1 MEKEN
6 QNNQEQW
13 LKAFVDREEDFDYE
27 AFCEMMRSLDNED
40 LREEF
45 ERVRRLTALVANK
58 AKMWKQ
64 VQSRMNKN
72 SRYQVKRYLKYA
84 AIIVAFVLAGGTW
97 WMVKENPE
105 EIISVELSETSM
117 LSPGTPKA
125 YILFSSGQ
133 RMDLTTTEHDTM
145 IMEKGMQVRVGS
157 SGKIS
162 YVPGDSGSILKQ
174 EIVYNTIVVPRG
186 GEYKLEL
193 ADGTLVWLNSDSEL
207 RYPVKFAGSQRDV
220 WLKGEG
226 YFEVARNI
234 EMPFY
239 VKTKELQVRVLGTKF
254 NFRDYPEDKEVVVS
268 LLEGRIVLNNQLQ
281 REEELLLL
289 PNEQVILD
297 KRVKTMKKEWKR
309 DGINIEWI
317 TGRLFFDEIPLP
329 EVAQILERNYGVRIK
344 FANDALKKIRF
355 YGNFNKNGQSVRD
368 ILEAL
373 SATEKVHYTLN
384 DKEII
389 LY

>member
-1 MEKEN
+1 MEKEK

-27 AFCEMMRSLDNED
+27 AFCEMMRSPDNED

-45 ERVRRLTALVANK
+45 ERVRRLTVLEADK

-72 SRYQVKRYLKYA
+72 SRYRVKRYLKYA

-162 YVPGDSGSILKQ
+162 YIPGDSGSILKQ
-174 EIVYNTIVVPRG
+174 ESVYNTIVVPRG

-226 YFEVARNI
+226 YFEVSKNP
-234 EMPFY
+234 EKPFRVVVDDMI
-239 VKTKELQVRVLGTKF
+239 VKVLGTSFNINAYKDRGNILTTLVSGKVDIQDMSGKSLVVMSPNQQVDFRHGKISSVQEVDITRFVSWIDGKF
-254 NFRDYPEDKEVVVS
+254 YFNDMT
-268 LLEGRIVLNNQLQ
+268 LENIMSQLQ
-281 REEELLLL
+281 RWYDIEVFFVDEELKSY
-289 PNEQVILD
+289 PFTGVIRRD
-297 KRVKTMKKEWKR
+297 FTAGQIFEIIEKTTRVKF
-309 DGINIEWI
+309 N
-317 TGRLFFDEIPLP
+317 
-329 EVAQILERNYGVRIK
+329 VRGK
-344 FANDALKKIRF
+344 CVTVNHK
-355 YGNFNKNGQSVRD
+355 
-368 ILEAL
+368 
-373 SATEKVHYTLN
+373 
-384 DKEII
+384 
-389 LY
+389 

>member
-27 AFCEMMRSLDNED
+27 AFCEMMRSPDNED

-45 ERVRRLTALVANK
+45 ERVRRLTALEANK

-162 YVPGDSGSILKQ
+162 YIPGDSGSILKQ

-226 YFEVARNI
+226 YFEVSKNPEKSFRVVVDDMI
-234 EMPFY
+234 
-239 VKTKELQVRVLGTKF
+239 VKVLGTSFNINAYKDRGNILTTLVSGKVDIQDMSGKSLVVMSPNQQVDFRYGKISVQEVDVTRFVSWIDGKF
-254 NFRDYPEDKEVVVS
+254 YFNDMT
-268 LLEGRIVLNNQLQ
+268 LENIMSQLQ
-281 REEELLLL
+281 RWYDIEVFFVDEELKSY
-289 PNEQVILD
+289 PFTGVI
-297 KRVKTMKKEWKR
+297 RR
-309 DGINIEWI
+309 DFTAG
-317 TGRLFFDEIPLP
+317 
-329 EVAQILERNYGVRIK
+329 QI
-344 FANDALKKIRF
+344 F
-355 YGNFNKNGQSVRD
+355 
-368 ILEAL
+368 
-373 SATEKVHYTLN
+373 
-384 DKEII
+384 EII
-389 LY
+389 EKTTMFEVNV

>member
-226 YFEVARNI
+226 YFEVSKNP
-234 EMPFY
+234 EKPFRVVVDDMI
-239 VKTKELQVRVLGTKF
+239 VKVLGTSFNINAYKDRGNILTTLVSGKVDIQDMSGKSLVVMSPNQHVDFRHGKISVQEVDVTRFVSWIDGKF
-254 NFRDYPEDKEVVVS
+254 YFNDMT
-268 LLEGRIVLNNQLQ
+268 LENIMSQLQ
-281 REEELLLL
+281 RWYDIEVFFVDEELKSY
-289 PNEQVILD
+289 PFTGVIRRD
-297 KRVKTMKKEWKR
+297 FTAGQIFEIIEKTTRVKF
-309 DGINIEWI
+309 N
-317 TGRLFFDEIPLP
+317 
-329 EVAQILERNYGVRIK
+329 VRGK
-344 FANDALKKIRF
+344 CVTVNHK
-355 YGNFNKNGQSVRD
+355 
-368 ILEAL
+368 
-373 SATEKVHYTLN
+373 
-384 DKEII
+384 
-389 LY
+389 

>member
-27 AFCEMMRSLDNED
+27 AFCEMMRSPDNED

-45 ERVRRLTALVANK
+45 ERVRRLTVLEADK

-72 SRYQVKRYLKYA
+72 SRYRVKRYLKYA

-162 YVPGDSGSILKQ
+162 YIPGDSGSILKQ

-226 YFEVARNI
+226 YFEVSKNP
-234 EMPFY
+234 EKPFRVVVDDMI
-239 VKTKELQVRVLGTKF
+239 VKVLGTSFNINAYKDRGNILTTLVSGKVDIQDMSGKSLVVMSPNQQVDFRHGKISSVQEVDITRFVSWIDGKF
-254 NFRDYPEDKEVVVS
+254 YFNDMT
-268 LLEGRIVLNNQLQ
+268 LENIMSQLQ
-281 REEELLLL
+281 RWYDIEVFFVDEELKSY
-289 PNEQVILD
+289 PFTGVIRRD
-297 KRVKTMKKEWKR
+297 FTAGQIFEIIEKTTRVKF
-309 DGINIEWI
+309 N
-317 TGRLFFDEIPLP
+317 
-329 EVAQILERNYGVRIK
+329 VRGK
-344 FANDALKKIRF
+344 CVTVNHK
-355 YGNFNKNGQSVRD
+355 
-368 ILEAL
+368 
-373 SATEKVHYTLN
+373 
-384 DKEII
+384 
-389 LY
+389 

>member
-1 MEKEN
+1 MEKEK

-27 AFCEMMRSLDNED
+27 AFCEMMRSPDNED

-45 ERVRRLTALVANK
+45 ERVRRLTVLEADK

-72 SRYQVKRYLKYA
+72 SRYRVKRYLKYA

-162 YVPGDSGSILKQ
+162 YIPGDSGSILKQ

-226 YFEVARNI
+226 YFEVSKNP
-234 EMPFY
+234 EKPFRVVVDDMI
-239 VKTKELQVRVLGTKF
+239 VKVLGTSFNINAYKDRGNILTTLVSGKVDIQDMSGKSLVVMSPNQQVDFRHGKISSVQEVDITRFVSWIDGKF
-254 NFRDYPEDKEVVVS
+254 YFNDMT
-268 LLEGRIVLNNQLQ
+268 LENIMSQLQ
-281 REEELLLL
+281 RWCDIEVFFVDEELKSY
-289 PNEQVILD
+289 PFTGVIRRD
-297 KRVKTMKKEWKR
+297 FTAGQIFEIIEKTTRVKF
-309 DGINIEWI
+309 N
-317 TGRLFFDEIPLP
+317 
-329 EVAQILERNYGVRIK
+329 VRGK
-344 FANDALKKIRF
+344 CVTVNHK
-355 YGNFNKNGQSVRD
+355 
-368 ILEAL
+368 
-373 SATEKVHYTLN
+373 
-384 DKEII
+384 
-389 LY
+389 

>member
-226 YFEVARNI
+226 YFEVSKNP
-234 EMPFY
+234 EKPFRVVVDDMI
-239 VKTKELQVRVLGTKF
+239 VKVLGTSFNINAYKDRGNILTTLVSGKVDIQDMSGKSLVVMSPNQQVDFRHGKISVQEVDVTRFVSWIDGKF
-254 NFRDYPEDKEVVVS
+254 YFNDMT
-268 LLEGRIVLNNQLQ
+268 LENIMSQLQ
-281 REEELLLL
+281 RWYDIEVFFVDEELKSY
-289 PNEQVILD
+289 PFTGVIRRD
-297 KRVKTMKKEWKR
+297 FTAGQIFEIIEKTTRVKF
-309 DGINIEWI
+309 N
-317 TGRLFFDEIPLP
+317 
-329 EVAQILERNYGVRIK
+329 VRGK
-344 FANDALKKIRF
+344 CVTVNHK
-355 YGNFNKNGQSVRD
+355 
-368 ILEAL
+368 
-373 SATEKVHYTLN
+373 
-384 DKEII
+384 
-389 LY
+389 

>member
-1 MEKEN
+1 MEKEK

-27 AFCEMMRSLDNED
+27 AFCEMMRSPDNED

-45 ERVRRLTALVANK
+45 ERVRRLTALEADK

-72 SRYQVKRYLKYA
+72 SCYQVKRYLKYA

-226 YFEVARNI
+226 YFEVSKNPEKTFRVVVDDMI
-234 EMPFY
+234 
-239 VKTKELQVRVLGTKF
+239 VKVLGTSFNINAYKDRGNILTTLVSGKVDIQDMSGKSLVVMNPNQQVDFRHGKISVQEVDVTRFVSWIDGKF
-254 NFRDYPEDKEVVVS
+254 YFNDMT
-268 LLEGRIVLNNQLQ
+268 LENIMSQLQ
-281 REEELLLL
+281 RWYDIEVFFVDEELKSY
-289 PNEQVILD
+289 PFTGVIRRD
-297 KRVKTMKKEWKR
+297 FTAGQIFEIIEKTTRVKF
-309 DGINIEWI
+309 N
-317 TGRLFFDEIPLP
+317 
-329 EVAQILERNYGVRIK
+329 VRGK
-344 FANDALKKIRF
+344 CVTVNQK
-355 YGNFNKNGQSVRD
+355 
-368 ILEAL
+368 
-373 SATEKVHYTLN
+373 
-384 DKEII
+384 
-389 LY
+389 

>member
-1 MEKEN
+1 MEKEK

-27 AFCEMMRSLDNED
+27 AFCEMMRSPDNED

-45 ERVRRLTALVANK
+45 ERVRRLTVLEADK

-72 SRYQVKRYLKYA
+72 SRYRVKRYLKYA

-162 YVPGDSGSILKQ
+162 YIPGDSGSILKQ

-226 YFEVARNI
+226 YFEVSKNP
-234 EMPFY
+234 EKPFRVVVDDMI
-239 VKTKELQVRVLGTKF
+239 VKVLGTSFNINAYKDRGNILTTLVSGKVDMSGKSLVVMSPNQQVDFRHGKISSVQEVDITRFVSWIDGKF
-254 NFRDYPEDKEVVVS
+254 YFNDMT
-268 LLEGRIVLNNQLQ
+268 LENIMSQLQ
-281 REEELLLL
+281 RWYDIEVFFVDEELKSY
-289 PNEQVILD
+289 PFTGVIRRD
-297 KRVKTMKKEWKR
+297 FTAGQIFEIIEKTTRVKF
-309 DGINIEWI
+309 N
-317 TGRLFFDEIPLP
+317 
-329 EVAQILERNYGVRIK
+329 VRGK
-344 FANDALKKIRF
+344 CVTVNHK
-355 YGNFNKNGQSVRD
+355 
-368 ILEAL
+368 
-373 SATEKVHYTLN
+373 
-384 DKEII
+384 
-389 LY
+389 

>member
-72 SRYQVKRYLKYA
+72 SRYRVKRYLKYA

-226 YFEVARNI
+226 YFEVSKNP
-234 EMPFY
+234 EKPFRVVVDDMI
-239 VKTKELQVRVLGTKF
+239 VKVLGTSFNINAYKDRGNILTTLVSGKVDIQDMSGKSLVVMSPNQQVDFRHGKISVQEVDVTRFVSWIDGKF
-254 NFRDYPEDKEVVVS
+254 YFNDMT
-268 LLEGRIVLNNQLQ
+268 LENIMSQLQ
-281 REEELLLL
+281 RWYDIEVFFVDEELKSY
-289 PNEQVILD
+289 PFTGVIRRD
-297 KRVKTMKKEWKR
+297 FTAGQIFEIIEKTTRVKF
-309 DGINIEWI
+309 N
-317 TGRLFFDEIPLP
+317 
-329 EVAQILERNYGVRIK
+329 VRGK
-344 FANDALKKIRF
+344 CVTVNHK
-355 YGNFNKNGQSVRD
+355 
-368 ILEAL
+368 
-373 SATEKVHYTLN
+373 
-384 DKEII
+384 
-389 LY
+389 

>member
-226 YFEVARNI
+226 YFEVSKKP
-234 EMPFY
+234 EKPFRVVVDDMI
-239 VKTKELQVRVLGTKF
+239 VKVLGTSFNINAYKDRGNILTTLVSGKVDIQDMSGKSLVVMSPNQQVDFRHGKISVQEVDVTRFVSWIDGKF
-254 NFRDYPEDKEVVVS
+254 YFNDMT
-268 LLEGRIVLNNQLQ
+268 LENIMSQLQ
-281 REEELLLL
+281 RWYDIEVFFVDEELKSY
-289 PNEQVILD
+289 PFTGVIRRD
-297 KRVKTMKKEWKR
+297 FTAGQIFEIIEKTTRVKF
-309 DGINIEWI
+309 N
-317 TGRLFFDEIPLP
+317 
-329 EVAQILERNYGVRIK
+329 VRGK
-344 FANDALKKIRF
+344 CVTVNHK
-355 YGNFNKNGQSVRD
+355 
-368 ILEAL
+368 
-373 SATEKVHYTLN
+373 
-384 DKEII
+384 
-389 LY
+389 

>member
-1 MEKEN
+1 MEKEK

-27 AFCEMMRSLDNED
+27 AFCEMMRSPDNED

-45 ERVRRLTALVANK
+45 ERVRRLTVLEADK

-72 SRYQVKRYLKYA
+72 SRYRVKRYLKYA

-105 EIISVELSETSM
+105 DIISVELSETSM

-162 YVPGDSGSILKQ
+162 YIPGDSGSILKQ

-226 YFEVARNI
+226 YFEVSKNP
-234 EMPFY
+234 EKPFRVVVDDMI
-239 VKTKELQVRVLGTKF
+239 VKVLGTSFNINAYKDRGNILTTLVSGKVDIQDMSGKSLVVMSPNQQVDFRHGKISSVQEVDITRFVSWIDGKF
-254 NFRDYPEDKEVVVS
+254 YFNDMT
-268 LLEGRIVLNNQLQ
+268 LENIMSQLQ
-281 REEELLLL
+281 RWYDIEVFFVDEELKSY
-289 PNEQVILD
+289 PFTGVIRRD
-297 KRVKTMKKEWKR
+297 FTAGQIFEIIEKTTRVKF
-309 DGINIEWI
+309 N
-317 TGRLFFDEIPLP
+317 
-329 EVAQILERNYGVRIK
+329 VRGK
-344 FANDALKKIRF
+344 CVTVNHK
-355 YGNFNKNGQSVRD
+355 
-368 ILEAL
+368 
-373 SATEKVHYTLN
+373 
-384 DKEII
+384 
-389 LY
+389 

>member
-1 MEKEN
+1 MEKEK

-27 AFCEMMRSLDNED
+27 AFCEMMRSPDNED

-45 ERVRRLTALVANK
+45 ERVRRLTVLEADK

-72 SRYQVKRYLKYA
+72 SRYRVKRYLKYA

-226 YFEVARNI
+226 YFEVSKNP
-234 EMPFY
+234 EKPFRVVVDDMI
-239 VKTKELQVRVLGTKF
+239 VKVLGTSFNINAYKDRGNILTTLVSGKVDIQDMSGKSLVVMSPNQQVDFRHGKISSVQEVDITRFVSWIDGKF
-254 NFRDYPEDKEVVVS
+254 YFNDMT
-268 LLEGRIVLNNQLQ
+268 LENIMSQLQ
-281 REEELLLL
+281 RWYDIEVFFVDEELKSY
-289 PNEQVILD
+289 PFTGVIRRD
-297 KRVKTMKKEWKR
+297 FTAGQIFEIIEKTTRVKF
-309 DGINIEWI
+309 N
-317 TGRLFFDEIPLP
+317 
-329 EVAQILERNYGVRIK
+329 VRGK
-344 FANDALKKIRF
+344 CVTVNHK
-355 YGNFNKNGQSVRD
+355 
-368 ILEAL
+368 
-373 SATEKVHYTLN
+373 
-384 DKEII
+384 
-389 LY
+389 

>member
-226 YFEVARNI
+226 YFEVSKNP
-234 EMPFY
+234 EKPFRVVVDDMI
-239 VKTKELQVRVLGTKF
+239 VKVLGTSFNINAYKDRGNILTTLVSGKVDIQDMSGKSLVVMSPNQQVDFRHGKISVQEVDVTRFVSWIDGKF
-254 NFRDYPEDKEVVVS
+254 YFNDMT
-268 LLEGRIVLNNQLQ
+268 LENIMSQLQ
-281 REEELLLL
+281 RWYNIEVFFVDEELKSY
-289 PNEQVILD
+289 PFTGVIRRD
-297 KRVKTMKKEWKR
+297 FTAGQIFEIIEKTTRVKF
-309 DGINIEWI
+309 N
-317 TGRLFFDEIPLP
+317 
-329 EVAQILERNYGVRIK
+329 VRGK
-344 FANDALKKIRF
+344 CVTVNHK
-355 YGNFNKNGQSVRD
+355 
-368 ILEAL
+368 
-373 SATEKVHYTLN
+373 
-384 DKEII
+384 
-389 LY
+389 

>member
-226 YFEVARNI
+226 YFEVRKNP
-234 EMPFY
+234 EKPFRVVVDDMI
-239 VKTKELQVRVLGTKF
+239 VKVLGTSFNINAYKDRGNILTTLVSGKVDIQDMSGKSLVVMSPNQQVDFRHGKISVQEVDVTRFVSWIDGKF
-254 NFRDYPEDKEVVVS
+254 YFNDMT
-268 LLEGRIVLNNQLQ
+268 LENIMSQLQ
-281 REEELLLL
+281 RWYDIEVFFVDEELKSY
-289 PNEQVILD
+289 PFTGVIRRD
-297 KRVKTMKKEWKR
+297 FTAGQIFEIIEKTTRVKF
-309 DGINIEWI
+309 N
-317 TGRLFFDEIPLP
+317 
-329 EVAQILERNYGVRIK
+329 VRGK
-344 FANDALKKIRF
+344 CVTVNHK
-355 YGNFNKNGQSVRD
+355 
-368 ILEAL
+368 
-373 SATEKVHYTLN
+373 
-384 DKEII
+384 
-389 LY
+389 

>member
-27 AFCEMMRSLDNED
+27 AFCEMMRSPDNED

-45 ERVRRLTALVANK
+45 ERVRRLTALEANK

-162 YVPGDSGSILKQ
+162 YIPGDSGSILKQ

-226 YFEVARNI
+226 YFEVSKNP
-234 EMPFY
+234 EKPFRVVVDDMI
-239 VKTKELQVRVLGTKF
+239 VKVLGTSFNINAYKDRGNILTTLVSGKVDIQDMSGKSLVVMSPNQQVDFRHGKISSVQEVDITRFVSWIDGKF
-254 NFRDYPEDKEVVVS
+254 YFNDMT
-268 LLEGRIVLNNQLQ
+268 LENIMSQLQ
-281 REEELLLL
+281 RWYDIEVFFVDEELKSY
-289 PNEQVILD
+289 PFTGVIRRD
-297 KRVKTMKKEWKR
+297 FTAGQIFEIIEKTTRVKF
-309 DGINIEWI
+309 N
-317 TGRLFFDEIPLP
+317 
-329 EVAQILERNYGVRIK
+329 VRGK
-344 FANDALKKIRF
+344 CVTVNHK
-355 YGNFNKNGQSVRD
+355 
-368 ILEAL
+368 
-373 SATEKVHYTLN
+373 
-384 DKEII
+384 
-389 LY
+389 

>member
-27 AFCEMMRSLDNED
+27 AFCEMMRSPDNED

-45 ERVRRLTALVANK
+45 ERVRRLTALEANK

-162 YVPGDSGSILKQ
+162 YIPGDSDSILKQ

-226 YFEVARNI
+226 YFEVSKNP
-234 EMPFY
+234 EKPFRVVVDDMI
-239 VKTKELQVRVLGTKF
+239 VKVLGTSFNINAYKDRGNILTTLVSGKVDIQDMSGKSLVVMSPNQQVDFRHGKISSVQEVDITRFVSWIDGKF
-254 NFRDYPEDKEVVVS
+254 YFNDMT
-268 LLEGRIVLNNQLQ
+268 LENIMSQLQ
-281 REEELLLL
+281 RWYDIEVFFVDEELKSY
-289 PNEQVILD
+289 PFTGVIRRD
-297 KRVKTMKKEWKR
+297 FTAGQIFEIIEKTTRVKF
-309 DGINIEWI
+309 N
-317 TGRLFFDEIPLP
+317 
-329 EVAQILERNYGVRIK
+329 VRGK
-344 FANDALKKIRF
+344 CVTVNHK
-355 YGNFNKNGQSVRD
+355 
-368 ILEAL
+368 
-373 SATEKVHYTLN
+373 
-384 DKEII
+384 
-389 LY
+389 

>member
-1 MEKEN
+1 MEKEK

-27 AFCEMMRSLDNED
+27 AFCEMMRSPDNED

-45 ERVRRLTALVANK
+45 ERVRRLTALEADK

-72 SRYQVKRYLKYA
+72 SCYQVKRYLKYA

-125 YILFSSGQ
+125 FILFSSGQ

-226 YFEVARNI
+226 YFEVSKNPEKSFRVVVDDMI
-234 EMPFY
+234 
-239 VKTKELQVRVLGTKF
+239 VKVLGTSFNINAYKDRGNILTTLVSGKVDIQDMSGKSLVVMNPNQQVDFRHGKISVQEVDVTRFVSWIDGKF
-254 NFRDYPEDKEVVVS
+254 YFNDMT
-268 LLEGRIVLNNQLQ
+268 LENIMSQLQ
-281 REEELLLL
+281 RWYDIEVFFVDEELKSY
-289 PNEQVILD
+289 PFTGVIRRD
-297 KRVKTMKKEWKR
+297 FTAGQIFEIIEKTTRVKF
-309 DGINIEWI
+309 N
-317 TGRLFFDEIPLP
+317 
-329 EVAQILERNYGVRIK
+329 VRGK
-344 FANDALKKIRF
+344 CVTVNHK
-355 YGNFNKNGQSVRD
+355 
-368 ILEAL
+368 
-373 SATEKVHYTLN
+373 
-384 DKEII
+384 
-389 LY
+389 

>member
-1 MEKEN
+1 MEKEK

-27 AFCEMMRSLDNED
+27 AFCEMMRSPDNED

-45 ERVRRLTALVANK
+45 ERVRRLTVLEADK

-72 SRYQVKRYLKYA
+72 SRYRVKRYLKYA

-162 YVPGDSGSILKQ
+162 YIPGDSGSILKQ

-226 YFEVARNI
+226 YFEVSKNP
-234 EMPFY
+234 EKPFRVVVDDMI
-239 VKTKELQVRVLGTKF
+239 VKVLGTSFNINAYKDRGNILTTLVSGKVDIQDMSGKSLVVMSPNQQVDFRHGKISSVQEVDITRFVSWIDGKF
-254 NFRDYPEDKEVVVS
+254 YFNDMT
-268 LLEGRIVLNNQLQ
+268 LENIMSQLQ
-281 REEELLLL
+281 RWYDIEVFFVDEELKSY
-289 PNEQVILD
+289 PFTGVIRRD
-297 KRVKTMKKEWKR
+297 FTAGQIFEIIEKTTRVKF
-309 DGINIEWI
+309 N
-317 TGRLFFDEIPLP
+317 
-329 EVAQILERNYGVRIK
+329 VRGK
-344 FANDALKKIRF
+344 CVTVNHK
-355 YGNFNKNGQSVRD
+355 
-368 ILEAL
+368 
-373 SATEKVHYTLN
+373 
-384 DKEII
+384 
-389 LY
+389 

>member
-1 MEKEN
+1 MEKEK

-27 AFCEMMRSLDNED
+27 AFCEMMRSPDNED

-45 ERVRRLTALVANK
+45 ERVRRLTVLEADK

-72 SRYQVKRYLKYA
+72 SRYRVKRYLKYA

-162 YVPGDSGSILKQ
+162 YIPGDSGSILKQ

-226 YFEVARNI
+226 YFEVSKNP
-234 EMPFY
+234 EKPFRVVVDDMI
-239 VKTKELQVRVLGTKF
+239 VKVLGTSFNINAYKDRGNILTTLVSGKVDIQDMSWKSLVVMSPNQQVDFRHGKISSVQEVDITRFVSWIDGKF
-254 NFRDYPEDKEVVVS
+254 YFNDMT
-268 LLEGRIVLNNQLQ
+268 LENIMSQLQ
-281 REEELLLL
+281 RWYDIEVFFVDEELKSY
-289 PNEQVILD
+289 PFTGVIRRD
-297 KRVKTMKKEWKR
+297 FTAGQIFEIIEKTTRVKF
-309 DGINIEWI
+309 N
-317 TGRLFFDEIPLP
+317 
-329 EVAQILERNYGVRIK
+329 VRGK
-344 FANDALKKIRF
+344 CVTVNHK
-355 YGNFNKNGQSVRD
+355 
-368 ILEAL
+368 
-373 SATEKVHYTLN
+373 
-384 DKEII
+384 
-389 LY
+389 

>member
-1 MEKEN
+1 MEKEK

-27 AFCEMMRSLDNED
+27 AFCEMMRSPDNED

-45 ERVRRLTALVANK
+45 ERVRRLTVLEADK

-72 SRYQVKRYLKYA
+72 SRYRVKRYLKYA

-162 YVPGDSGSILKQ
+162 YIPGDSGSILKQ

-226 YFEVARNI
+226 YFEVSKNP
-234 EMPFY
+234 EKPFRVVVDDMI
-239 VKTKELQVRVLGTKF
+239 VKVLGTSFNINAYKDRGNILTTLVSGKVDIQDMSGKSLVVMSPNQQVDFRHGKISSVQEVDITRFVSWIDGKF
-254 NFRDYPEDKEVVVS
+254 YFNDMT
-268 LLEGRIVLNNQLQ
+268 LENIMSQLQ
-281 REEELLLL
+281 RWYDIEVFFVDEEMKSY
-289 PNEQVILD
+289 PFTGVIRRD
-297 KRVKTMKKEWKR
+297 FTAGQIFEIIEKTTRVKF
-309 DGINIEWI
+309 N
-317 TGRLFFDEIPLP
+317 
-329 EVAQILERNYGVRIK
+329 VRGK
-344 FANDALKKIRF
+344 CVTVNHK
-355 YGNFNKNGQSVRD
+355 
-368 ILEAL
+368 
-373 SATEKVHYTLN
+373 
-384 DKEII
+384 
-389 LY
+389 

>member
-27 AFCEMMRSLDNED
+27 AFCEMMRSPDNED

-45 ERVRRLTALVANK
+45 ERVRRLTALEANK

-226 YFEVARNI
+226 YFEVSKNP
-234 EMPFY
+234 EKPFRVVVDDMI
-239 VKTKELQVRVLGTKF
+239 VKVLGTSFNINAYKDRGNILTTLVSGKGDIQDMSGKSLVVMSPNQQVDFRHGKISSVQEVDITRFVSWIDGKF
-254 NFRDYPEDKEVVVS
+254 YFNDMT
-268 LLEGRIVLNNQLQ
+268 LENIMSQLQ
-281 REEELLLL
+281 RWYDIEVFFVDEELKSY
-289 PNEQVILD
+289 PFTGVIRRD
-297 KRVKTMKKEWKR
+297 FTAGQIFEIIEKTTRVKF
-309 DGINIEWI
+309 N
-317 TGRLFFDEIPLP
+317 
-329 EVAQILERNYGVRIK
+329 VRGK
-344 FANDALKKIRF
+344 CVTVNHK
-355 YGNFNKNGQSVRD
+355 
-368 ILEAL
+368 
-373 SATEKVHYTLN
+373 
-384 DKEII
+384 
-389 LY
+389 

>member
-1 MEKEN
+1 MEKEK

-27 AFCEMMRSLDNED
+27 AFCEMMRSPDNED

-45 ERVRRLTALVANK
+45 ERVRRLTVLEADK

-72 SRYQVKRYLKYA
+72 SRYRVKRYLKYA

-162 YVPGDSGSILKQ
+162 YIPGDSGSILKQ

-226 YFEVARNI
+226 YFEVSKNP
-234 EMPFY
+234 EKPFRVVVDDMI
-239 VKTKELQVRVLGTKF
+239 VKVLGTSFNINAYKDRGNILTTLVSGKVDIQDMSGKSLVVMSPNQQVDFRHGKISVQEVDVTRFVSWIDGKF
-254 NFRDYPEDKEVVVS
+254 YFNDMT
-268 LLEGRIVLNNQLQ
+268 LENIMSQLQ
-281 REEELLLL
+281 RWYDIEVFFVDEELKSY
-289 PNEQVILD
+289 PFTGVIRRD
-297 KRVKTMKKEWKR
+297 FTAGQIFEIIEKTTRVKF
-309 DGINIEWI
+309 N
-317 TGRLFFDEIPLP
+317 
-329 EVAQILERNYGVRIK
+329 VRGK
-344 FANDALKKIRF
+344 CVTVNHK
-355 YGNFNKNGQSVRD
+355 
-368 ILEAL
+368 
-373 SATEKVHYTLN
+373 
-384 DKEII
+384 
-389 LY
+389 

>member
-1 MEKEN
+1 MEKEK

-27 AFCEMMRSLDNED
+27 AFCEMMRSPDNED

-45 ERVRRLTALVANK
+45 ERVRRLTVLEADK

-72 SRYQVKRYLKYA
+72 SRYRVKRYLKYA

-162 YVPGDSGSILKQ
+162 YIPGDSGSILKQ

-226 YFEVARNI
+226 YFEVSKNP
-234 EMPFY
+234 EKPFRVVVDDMI
-239 VKTKELQVRVLGTKF
+239 VKVLGTSFNINAYKDRGNILTTLVSGKVDIQDMSGKSLVVMSPNQQVDFRHGKISSVQEVDITRFVSWIDGKF
-254 NFRDYPEDKEVVVS
+254 YFNDMT
-268 LLEGRIVLNNQLQ
+268 LENIMSQLQ
-281 REEELLLL
+281 RWYDIEVFFVNEELKSY
-289 PNEQVILD
+289 PFTGVIRRD
-297 KRVKTMKKEWKR
+297 FTAGQIFEIIEKTTRVKF
-309 DGINIEWI
+309 N
-317 TGRLFFDEIPLP
+317 
-329 EVAQILERNYGVRIK
+329 VRGK
-344 FANDALKKIRF
+344 CVTVNHK
-355 YGNFNKNGQSVRD
+355 
-368 ILEAL
+368 
-373 SATEKVHYTLN
+373 
-384 DKEII
+384 
-389 LY
+389 

>member
-1 MEKEN
+1 MEKEK

-27 AFCEMMRSLDNED
+27 AFCEMMRSPDNED

-45 ERVRRLTALVANK
+45 ERVRRLTVLEADK

-72 SRYQVKRYLKYA
+72 SRYRVKRYLKYA

-162 YVPGDSGSILKQ
+162 YIPGDSGSILKQ

-226 YFEVARNI
+226 YFEVSKNP
-234 EMPFY
+234 EKPFRVVVDDMI
-239 VKTKELQVRVLGTKF
+239 VKVLGTSFNINAYKDRGNILTTLVSGKVDIQDMSGKSLVVMSPNQQVDFRHGKISSVQGVDITRFVSWIDGKF
-254 NFRDYPEDKEVVVS
+254 YFNDMT
-268 LLEGRIVLNNQLQ
+268 LENIMSQLQ
-281 REEELLLL
+281 RWYDIEVFFVDEELKSY
-289 PNEQVILD
+289 PFTGVIRRD
-297 KRVKTMKKEWKR
+297 FTAGQIFEIIEKTTRVKF
-309 DGINIEWI
+309 N
-317 TGRLFFDEIPLP
+317 
-329 EVAQILERNYGVRIK
+329 VRGK
-344 FANDALKKIRF
+344 CVTVNHK
-355 YGNFNKNGQSVRD
+355 
-368 ILEAL
+368 
-373 SATEKVHYTLN
+373 
-384 DKEII
+384 
-389 LY
+389 

>member
-27 AFCEMMRSLDNED
+27 AFCEMMRSPDNED

-45 ERVRRLTALVANK
+45 ERVRRLTALEANK

-162 YVPGDSGSILKQ
+162 YIPGDSGSVLKQ

-226 YFEVARNI
+226 YFEVSKNP
-234 EMPFY
+234 EKPFRVVVDDMI
-239 VKTKELQVRVLGTKF
+239 VKVLGTSFNINAYKDRGNILTTLVSGKVDIQDMSGKSLVVMSPNQQVDFRHGKISSVQEVDITRFVSWIDGKF
-254 NFRDYPEDKEVVVS
+254 YFNDMT
-268 LLEGRIVLNNQLQ
+268 LENIMSQLQ
-281 REEELLLL
+281 RWYDIEVFFVDEELKSY
-289 PNEQVILD
+289 PFTGVIRRD
-297 KRVKTMKKEWKR
+297 FTAGQIFEIIEKTTRVKF
-309 DGINIEWI
+309 N
-317 TGRLFFDEIPLP
+317 
-329 EVAQILERNYGVRIK
+329 VRGK
-344 FANDALKKIRF
+344 CVTVNHK
-355 YGNFNKNGQSVRD
+355 
-368 ILEAL
+368 
-373 SATEKVHYTLN
+373 
-384 DKEII
+384 
-389 LY
+389 

>member
-1 MEKEN
+1 MEKEKL
-6 QNNQEQW
+6 NNQEQW

-27 AFCEMMRSLDNED
+27 AFCEMMRSPDNED

-45 ERVRRLTALVANK
+45 ERVRRLTVLEADK

-72 SRYQVKRYLKYA
+72 SRYRVKRYLKYA

-162 YVPGDSGSILKQ
+162 YIPGDSGSILKQ

-226 YFEVARNI
+226 YFEVSKNP
-234 EMPFY
+234 EKPFRVVVDDMI
-239 VKTKELQVRVLGTKF
+239 VKVLGTSFNINAYKDRGNILTTLVSGKVDIQDMSGKSLVVMSPNQQVDFRHGKISSVQEVDITRFVSWIDGKF
-254 NFRDYPEDKEVVVS
+254 YFNDMT
-268 LLEGRIVLNNQLQ
+268 LENIMSQLQ
-281 REEELLLL
+281 RWYDIEVFFVDEELKSY
-289 PNEQVILD
+289 PFTGVIRRD
-297 KRVKTMKKEWKR
+297 FTAGQIFEIIEKTTRVKF
-309 DGINIEWI
+309 N
-317 TGRLFFDEIPLP
+317 
-329 EVAQILERNYGVRIK
+329 VRGK
-344 FANDALKKIRF
+344 CVTVNHK
-355 YGNFNKNGQSVRD
+355 
-368 ILEAL
+368 
-373 SATEKVHYTLN
+373 
-384 DKEII
+384 
-389 LY
+389 

>member
-27 AFCEMMRSLDNED
+27 AFCEMMRSPDNED

-45 ERVRRLTALVANK
+45 ERVRRLTALEANK

-72 SRYQVKRYLKYA
+72 SRYQVKRNLKYA

-226 YFEVARNI
+226 YFEVSKNP
-234 EMPFY
+234 EKPFRVVVDDMI
-239 VKTKELQVRVLGTKF
+239 VKVLGTSFNINAYKDQGNILTTLVSGKVDIQDMSGKSLVVMRTNQQVDFRHGKISVQEVDVTRFVSWIDGKF
-254 NFRDYPEDKEVVVS
+254 YFNDMT
-268 LLEGRIVLNNQLQ
+268 LENIMSQLQ
-281 REEELLLL
+281 RWYDIEVFFVDEELKSY
-289 PNEQVILD
+289 PFTGVIRRD
-297 KRVKTMKKEWKR
+297 FTAGQIFEIIEKTTRVKF
-309 DGINIEWI
+309 N
-317 TGRLFFDEIPLP
+317 
-329 EVAQILERNYGVRIK
+329 VRGK
-344 FANDALKKIRF
+344 CVTVNHK
-355 YGNFNKNGQSVRD
+355 
-368 ILEAL
+368 
-373 SATEKVHYTLN
+373 
-384 DKEII
+384 
-389 LY
+389 

>member
-133 RMDLTTTEHDTM
+133 RMDLTTTETDTM

-226 YFEVARNI
+226 YFEVSKNP
-234 EMPFY
+234 EKPFRVVVDDMI
-239 VKTKELQVRVLGTKF
+239 VKVLGTSFNINAYKDRGNILTTLVSGKVDIQDMSGKSLVVMSPNQQVDFRHGKISVQEVDVTRFVSWIDGKF
-254 NFRDYPEDKEVVVS
+254 YFNDMT
-268 LLEGRIVLNNQLQ
+268 LENIMSQLQ
-281 REEELLLL
+281 RWYDIEVFFVDEELKSY
-289 PNEQVILD
+289 PFTGVIRRD
-297 KRVKTMKKEWKR
+297 FTAGQIFEIIEKTTRVKF
-309 DGINIEWI
+309 N
-317 TGRLFFDEIPLP
+317 
-329 EVAQILERNYGVRIK
+329 VRGK
-344 FANDALKKIRF
+344 CVTVNHK
-355 YGNFNKNGQSVRD
+355 
-368 ILEAL
+368 
-373 SATEKVHYTLN
+373 
-384 DKEII
+384 
-389 LY
+389 

>member
-27 AFCEMMRSLDNED
+27 AFCEMMRSPDNED

-45 ERVRRLTALVANK
+45 ERVRRLTVLEADK

-72 SRYQVKRYLKYA
+72 SRYRVKRYLKYA

-133 RMDLTTTEHDTM
+133 RMDLTTTGHDTM

-162 YVPGDSGSILKQ
+162 YIPGDSGSILKQ

-226 YFEVARNI
+226 YFEVSKNP
-234 EMPFY
+234 EKPFRVVVDDMI
-239 VKTKELQVRVLGTKF
+239 VKVLGTSFNINSYKDRGNILTTLVSGKVDIQDMSGKSLVVMSPNQQVDFRHGKISSVQEVDITRFVSWIDGKF
-254 NFRDYPEDKEVVVS
+254 YFNDMT
-268 LLEGRIVLNNQLQ
+268 LENIMSQLQ
-281 REEELLLL
+281 RWYDIEVFFVDEELKSY
-289 PNEQVILD
+289 PFTGVIRRD
-297 KRVKTMKKEWKR
+297 FTAGQIFEIIEKTTRVKF
-309 DGINIEWI
+309 N
-317 TGRLFFDEIPLP
+317 
-329 EVAQILERNYGVRIK
+329 VRGK
-344 FANDALKKIRF
+344 CVTVNHK
-355 YGNFNKNGQSVRD
+355 
-368 ILEAL
+368 
-373 SATEKVHYTLN
+373 
-384 DKEII
+384 
-389 LY
+389 

>member
-1 MEKEN
+1 MEKEK

-27 AFCEMMRSLDNED
+27 AFCEMMRSPDNED

-45 ERVRRLTALVANK
+45 ERVRRLTALEADK

-72 SRYQVKRYLKYA
+72 SRYRVKRYLKYA

-133 RMDLTTTEHDTM
+133 RMDLTTTGHDTM
-145 IMEKGMQVRVGS
+145 VMEKGMQVRVGS

-207 RYPVKFAGSQRDV
+207 RYPVKFVGNQREV
-220 WLKGEG
+220 QLKGEG
-226 YFEVARNI
+226 YFKVSKNPEK
-234 EMPFY
+234 PFRVMVGDMV
-239 VKTKELQVRVLGTKF
+239 VKVLGTSF
-254 NFRDYPEDKEVVVS
+254 NINAYKDQDNILTTLVSGKVDIQDVTGESLVVMKPNQQVDFRHGQVFVKEVDVARFVS
-268 LLEGRIVLNNQLQ
+268 WIDGKFYFNDMTLENIMSQLQ
-281 REEELLLL
+281 RWYDIEVFFTDEKLKSYPFTGVIRRDLTAERIF
-289 PNEQVILD
+289 EIIEKTTQVKFNIKD
-297 KRVKTMKKEWKR
+297 KRVTVNHR
-309 DGINIEWI
+309 
-317 TGRLFFDEIPLP
+317 
-329 EVAQILERNYGVRIK
+329 
-344 FANDALKKIRF
+344 
-355 YGNFNKNGQSVRD
+355 
-368 ILEAL
+368 
-373 SATEKVHYTLN
+373 
-384 DKEII
+384 
-389 LY
+389 

>member
-27 AFCEMMRSLDNED
+27 AFCEMMRSPDNED

-45 ERVRRLTALVANK
+45 ERVRRLTALEANK

-162 YVPGDSGSILKQ
+162 YIPGDSGSILKQ

-226 YFEVARNI
+226 YFEVSKNPEKSFRVVVDDMI
-234 EMPFY
+234 
-239 VKTKELQVRVLGTKF
+239 VKVLGTSFNINAYKDRGNILTTLVSGKVDIQDMSGKSLVVMSPNQQVDFRHGKISVQEVDVTRFVSWIDGKF
-254 NFRDYPEDKEVVVS
+254 YFNDMT
-268 LLEGRIVLNNQLQ
+268 LENIMSQLQ
-281 REEELLLL
+281 RWYDIEVFFVDEELKSY
-289 PNEQVILD
+289 PFTGVIRRD
-297 KRVKTMKKEWKR
+297 FTAGQIFEIIEKTTRVKF
-309 DGINIEWI
+309 N
-317 TGRLFFDEIPLP
+317 
-329 EVAQILERNYGVRIK
+329 VRGK
-344 FANDALKKIRF
+344 CVTVNHK
-355 YGNFNKNGQSVRD
+355 
-368 ILEAL
+368 
-373 SATEKVHYTLN
+373 
-384 DKEII
+384 
-389 LY
+389 

>member
-1 MEKEN
+1 MEKEK

-27 AFCEMMRSLDNED
+27 AFCEMMRSPDNED

-45 ERVRRLTALVANK
+45 ERVRRLTALEADK

-72 SRYQVKRYLKYA
+72 SCYQVKRYLKYA

-226 YFEVARNI
+226 YFEVSKNPEKSFRVVVDDMI
-234 EMPFY
+234 
-239 VKTKELQVRVLGTKF
+239 VKVLGTSFNINAYKDRGNILTTLVSGKVDIQDMSGKSLVVMSPNQQVDFRHGKISVQEVDVTRFVSWIDGKF
-254 NFRDYPEDKEVVVS
+254 YFNDMT
-268 LLEGRIVLNNQLQ
+268 LENIMSQLQ
-281 REEELLLL
+281 RWYDIEVFFVDEELKSY
-289 PNEQVILD
+289 PFTGVIRRD
-297 KRVKTMKKEWKR
+297 FTAGQIFEIIEKTTRVKF
-309 DGINIEWI
+309 N
-317 TGRLFFDEIPLP
+317 
-329 EVAQILERNYGVRIK
+329 VRGK
-344 FANDALKKIRF
+344 CVTVNHK
-355 YGNFNKNGQSVRD
+355 
-368 ILEAL
+368 
-373 SATEKVHYTLN
+373 
-384 DKEII
+384 
-389 LY
+389 

>member
-27 AFCEMMRSLDNED
+27 AFCEMMRSPDNED

-45 ERVRRLTALVANK
+45 ERVRRLTALEANK

-64 VQSRMNKN
+64 VQSRMNNN

-162 YVPGDSGSILKQ
+162 YIPGDSGSILKQ

-226 YFEVARNI
+226 YFEVSKNPEKSFRVVVDDMI
-234 EMPFY
+234 
-239 VKTKELQVRVLGTKF
+239 VKVLGTSFNINAYKDRGNILTTLVSGKVDIQDMSGKSLVVMSPNQQVDFRHGKISVQEVDVTRFVSWIDGKF
-254 NFRDYPEDKEVVVS
+254 YFNDMT
-268 LLEGRIVLNNQLQ
+268 LENIMSQLQ
-281 REEELLLL
+281 RWYDIEVFFVDEELKSY
-289 PNEQVILD
+289 PFTGVIRRD
-297 KRVKTMKKEWKR
+297 FTAGQIFEIIEKTTRVKF
-309 DGINIEWI
+309 N
-317 TGRLFFDEIPLP
+317 
-329 EVAQILERNYGVRIK
+329 VRGK
-344 FANDALKKIRF
+344 CVTVNHK
-355 YGNFNKNGQSVRD
+355 
-368 ILEAL
+368 
-373 SATEKVHYTLN
+373 
-384 DKEII
+384 
-389 LY
+389 

>member
-27 AFCEMMRSLDNED
+27 AFCEMMRSPDNED

-45 ERVRRLTALVANK
+45 ERVRRLTALEANK

-162 YVPGDSGSILKQ
+162 YIPGDSGSVLKQ

-226 YFEVARNI
+226 YFEVSKNP
-234 EMPFY
+234 EKPFRVVVDDMI
-239 VKTKELQVRVLGTKF
+239 VKVLGTSFNINAYKDQGNILTTLVSRKVDIQDMSGKSLVVMRTNQQVDFRHGKISVQEVDVTRFVSWIDGKF
-254 NFRDYPEDKEVVVS
+254 YFNDMT
-268 LLEGRIVLNNQLQ
+268 LENIMSQLQ
-281 REEELLLL
+281 RWYDIEVFFVDEELKSY
-289 PNEQVILD
+289 PFTGVIRRD
-297 KRVKTMKKEWKR
+297 FTAGQIFEIIEKTTRVKF
-309 DGINIEWI
+309 N
-317 TGRLFFDEIPLP
+317 
-329 EVAQILERNYGVRIK
+329 VRGK
-344 FANDALKKIRF
+344 CVTVNHK
-355 YGNFNKNGQSVRD
+355 
-368 ILEAL
+368 
-373 SATEKVHYTLN
+373 
-384 DKEII
+384 
-389 LY
+389 

>member
-27 AFCEMMRSLDNED
+27 AFCEMMRSPDNED

-45 ERVRRLTALVANK
+45 ERVRRLTALEANK

-226 YFEVARNI
+226 YFEVSKNPEKTFRVVVDDMI
-234 EMPFY
+234 
-239 VKTKELQVRVLGTKF
+239 VKVLGTSFNINAYKDRGNILTTLVSGKVDIQDMSGKSLVVMNPNQQVDFRHGKISVQEVDVTRFVSWIDGKF
-254 NFRDYPEDKEVVVS
+254 YFNDMT
-268 LLEGRIVLNNQLQ
+268 LENIMSQLQ
-281 REEELLLL
+281 RWYDIEVFFVDEELKSY
-289 PNEQVILD
+289 PFTGVIRRD
-297 KRVKTMKKEWKR
+297 FTAGQIFEIIEKTTRVKF
-309 DGINIEWI
+309 N
-317 TGRLFFDEIPLP
+317 
-329 EVAQILERNYGVRIK
+329 VRGK
-344 FANDALKKIRF
+344 CVTVNHK
-355 YGNFNKNGQSVRD
+355 
-368 ILEAL
+368 
-373 SATEKVHYTLN
+373 
-384 DKEII
+384 
-389 LY
+389 